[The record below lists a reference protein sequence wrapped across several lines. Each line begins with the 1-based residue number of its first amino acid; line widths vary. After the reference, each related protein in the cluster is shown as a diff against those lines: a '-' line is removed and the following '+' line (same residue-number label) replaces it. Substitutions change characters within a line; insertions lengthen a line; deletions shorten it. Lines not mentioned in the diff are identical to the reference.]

1 MTNGVFMSRITA
13 ASNALLQGFE
23 LPEGDKTYV
32 KILDAGLALFIEF
45 GLRRTTMEDVANRAG
60 IGRATAYRRFADKD
74 QLIQVVI
81 LREAK
86 RELDKIEED
95 LKEIEGGLNRLLESF
110 VLAVTRAHAH
120 PLWRR
125 LLTSDSEMILPFFT
139 QRIWQ
144 MMAFFRMYL
153 AGMLERVKK
162 EEKISDLSTEF
173 LAELMLR
180 LMQSMLLSPEGV
192 MNPSD
197 EASIRKVAEDCLRPL
212 MQG

>member
-1 MTNGVFMSRITA
+1 MSRNTA
-13 ASNALLQGFE
+13 ASNALLQGIQ

-32 KILDAGLALFIEF
+32 KILDAGLELFIEF

-60 IGRATAYRRFADKD
+60 VGRATAYRRFGDKD
-74 QLIQVVI
+74 QLIHAVI

-86 RELDKIEED
+86 RELDLIEQE
-95 LKEIEGGLNRLLESF
+95 LNAIEGGLNKLLESF

-125 LLTSDSEMILPFFT
+125 LQTSDTEIILPFFT
-139 QRIWQ
+139 QGLWQ
-144 MMAFFRMYL
+144 MMAFFRMFL
-153 AGMLERVKK
+153 ATMLERVKK
-162 EEKISDLSTEF
+162 EEAISDLSTEF

-197 EASIRKVAEDCLRPL
+197 EASVRKVADQCLRPL
-212 MQG
+212 MAG

>member
-1 MTNGVFMSRITA
+1 MSRNTA
-13 ASNALLQGFE
+13 ASEALLQGIQ

-32 KILDAGLALFIEF
+32 KILDAGLELFIEF
-45 GLRRTTMEDVANRAG
+45 GLRRTTMEDVATKAG

-74 QLIQVVI
+74 QLIHVVI

-86 RELDKIEED
+86 RELDQIELD
-95 LKEIEGGLNRLLESF
+95 LKQVEGGLNRVLESF

-125 LLTSDSEMILPFFT
+125 LLTSDTETILPLLT

-144 MMAFFRMYL
+144 LMGIFRMYL
-153 AGMLERVKK
+153 ANLLEKAQK
-162 EEKISDLSTEF
+162 EQKMQVESMDLM
-173 LAELMLR
+173 AELMLR

-197 EASIRKVAEDCLRPL
+197 EASIRKVAEQCLRPL
-212 MQG
+212 MSG

>member
-1 MTNGVFMSRITA
+1 MSRNTA
-13 ASNALLQGFE
+13 ASNAFLQGIQ

-32 KILDAGLALFIEF
+32 KILDAGLELFIEF
-45 GLRRTTMEDVANRAG
+45 GLRRTTMEDVASRAG
-60 IGRATAYRRFADKD
+60 VGRATAYRRFGDKD
-74 QLIQVVI
+74 QLIHAVI

-86 RELDKIEED
+86 QELDRIEQD
-95 LKEIEGGLNRLLESF
+95 LKQVEGGLNKLLESF

-125 LLTSDSEMILPFFT
+125 LQTSDTEIILPFFT
-139 QRIWQ
+139 QGLWK

-153 AGMLERVKK
+153 ATMLELVKK
-162 EEKISDLSTEF
+162 EEAISDLSTEF

-197 EASIRKVAEDCLRPL
+197 EASVRKVAEQCLRPL
-212 MQG
+212 MAG

>member
-1 MTNGVFMSRITA
+1 MSRNTA
-13 ASNALLQGFE
+13 ASNALLQGIQ

-60 IGRATAYRRFADKD
+60 VGRATAYRRFGDKD
-74 QLIQVVI
+74 QLIHAVI

-86 RELDKIEED
+86 RELDLIEQE
-95 LKEIEGGLNRLLESF
+95 LNAIEGGLNKLLESF

-125 LLTSDSEMILPFFT
+125 LQTSDTEIILPFFT
-139 QRIWQ
+139 QGLWQ
-144 MMAFFRMYL
+144 MMAFFRMFL
-153 AGMLERVKK
+153 ATMLERVKK
-162 EEKISDLSTEF
+162 EEAISDLSTEF

-197 EASIRKVAEDCLRPL
+197 EASVRKVADQCLRPL
-212 MQG
+212 MAG

>member
-1 MTNGVFMSRITA
+1 MSRNTA
-13 ASNALLQGFE
+13 ASNALLQGIQ

-32 KILDAGLALFIEF
+32 KIMDAGLELFIEF
-45 GLRRTTMEDVANRAG
+45 GLRRTTMEDVATRAG
-60 IGRATAYRRFADKD
+60 VGRATAYRRFGDKD
-74 QLIQVVI
+74 QLIHMVI

-86 RELDKIEED
+86 RELDQIEAD
-95 LKEIEGGLNRLLESF
+95 LKPVEGGLNKLLESF

-125 LLTSDSEMILPFFT
+125 LLTSDTETILPFFT

-144 MMAFFRMYL
+144 MMALFRLYL
-153 AGMLERVKK
+153 ASMLDRVK
-162 EEKISDLSTEF
+162 EEEAIKDVSTEF
-173 LAELMLR
+173 MAELMLR

-197 EASIRKVAEDCLRPL
+197 EGSVREVAEQCLRPL
-212 MQG
+212 LQG

>member
-1 MTNGVFMSRITA
+1 MSRNTA
-13 ASNALLQGFE
+13 ASNALLQGIQ

-32 KILDAGLALFIEF
+32 KIIDAGLELFIEF
-45 GLRRTTMEDVANRAG
+45 GLRRTTMEDVANKAG
-60 IGRATAYRRFADKD
+60 VGRATAYRRFRDKD
-74 QLIQVVI
+74 QLTQMII

-86 RELDKIEED
+86 RELDRIEEE
-95 LKEIEGGLNRLLESF
+95 LESVEGGLNKLLESF

-125 LLTSDSEMILPFFT
+125 LQTSDTDIILPFFT
-139 QRIWQ
+139 QGLWR
-144 MMAFFRMYL
+144 MMGFFRMYL
-153 AGMLERVKK
+153 AAMLEKVKK
-162 EEKISDLSTEF
+162 EEAISDLSPDF

-197 EASIRKVAEDCLRPL
+197 EASVRQVAEQCLRPL
-212 MQG
+212 MKG